1 MNGERLRY
9 QNIPNEDNE
18 LQEGSQLHFHS
29 LFASFLHNY
38 SRENIRI
45 YHRQISRQV
54 VGAKPVLSI
63 ELSDLK
69 WFDENLYEQLIAEP
83 LEKLRAMETVARE
96 YTR

>member
-1 MNGERLRY
+1 M
-9 QNIPNEDNE
+9 
-18 LQEGSQLHFHS
+18 HFHS
-29 LFASFLHNY
+29 LFACFLHNF

-54 VGAKPVLSI
+54 VGAKSVLSI

-69 WFDENLYEQLIAEP
+69 GFDDNLYEQLMANP

-96 YTR
+96 YAR